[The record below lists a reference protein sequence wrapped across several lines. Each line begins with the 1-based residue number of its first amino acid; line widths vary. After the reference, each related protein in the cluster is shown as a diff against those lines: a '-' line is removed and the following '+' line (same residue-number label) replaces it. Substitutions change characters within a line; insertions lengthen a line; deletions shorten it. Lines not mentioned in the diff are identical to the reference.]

1 MRTASLLKAL
11 LIITVVLAATV
22 ATAQQNPPKYNLAD
36 EIKLKGTVE
45 SVKQVPNSCSGFTGT
60 HVILK
65 TDKGVLEVQIAPAE
79 FLKELEISFA
89 VGDALEITGVKVK
102 QADTDMLLAR
112 EVVRKG
118 NSLVVRDPKGEPVW
132 TWLLKKPA

>member
-1 MRTASLLKAL
+1 MSTASLLKPL
-11 LIITVVLAATV
+11 LVVLVIVAAAV
-22 ATAQQNPPKYNLAD
+22 ATAQQNPPKYNPAD

-45 SVKQVPNSCSGFTGT
+45 SVKQVPNSCGGFTGT
-60 HVILK
+60 HIMLK
-65 TDKGVLEVQIAPAE
+65 TDKGVLEVQIAPAD
-79 FLKELEISFA
+79 FLKELDISFA
-89 VGDALEITGVKVK
+89 AGDPLEITGVKVK
-102 QADTDMLLAR
+102 QADTEMLLAR